1 MSLLSVQN
9 LGKAYRTYRSEW
21 QRFASWFGLPVK
33 PSEEH
38 WVLRHV
44 NFDIQPGE
52 AIGIVGQNGAGK
64 STLLKMIT
72 GTLQPTEGQ
81 VQVGGRI
88 GAILELGMG
97 FNPELTGRQNA
108 YHGLGLMGFSHVEIE
123 NVMPELEAFAEIGEY
138 FNEPVRVYSSGMQM
152 RVAFAVVTAFRP
164 DILIVDEALSVGDS
178 YFQFKCINKVRK
190 YLDEGTT
197 LLFVSHDPGAIKTL
211 CKRAIFIDGGQ
222 IVTDDSASKVLDLY
236 QSLMLKKEHENNES
250 IALKESK
257 IKLSVVKE
265 NIISQTANSSTLIAE
280 DVIDSVSMILMD
292 ENGRP
297 VSHLVSGNKLTVDI
311 SVKFKM
317 DIEDPH
323 VGFGIRDKNGLIIY
337 DTNTYC
343 MHKKIGFIKKDE
355 NLLVSFVF
363 DCHLGEGNFAF
374 VLGVANTGFG
384 RSSFKETLY
393 FDQAFKVLRV
403 ILTDDDIWSGFF
415 NLRPEVI
422 IERKI

>member
-1 MSLLSVQN
+1 MSMLSVRN

-21 QRFASWFGLPVK
+21 QRFARWFGLSIK

-52 AIGIVGQNGAGK
+52 AIGIIGQNGAGK

-88 GAILELGMG
+88 AAILELGMG

-138 FNEPVRVYSSGMQM
+138 FDESVRVYSSGMQM

-178 YFQFKCINKVRK
+178 YFQFKCINKVKK

-197 LLFVSHDPGAIKTL
+197 LFFVSHDIGTIKTL
-211 CKRAIFIDGGQ
+211 CKRVIFLDGGC
-222 IVTDDSASKVLDLY
+222 VVVDADASSTVDLY
-236 QSLMLKKEHENNES
+236 QSLMLKKENENNTEYVT
-250 IALKESK
+250 KESNK
-257 IKLSVVKE
+257 KLSMTEDYTTSQAPPPTVLIE
-265 NIISQTANSSTLIAE
+265 NDI
-280 DVIDSVSMILMD
+280 IDSVSMDLLD
-292 ENGRP
+292 DNGRP
-297 VSHLVSGNKLTVDI
+297 VSHIVSGSKLIVNVTVI
-311 SVKFKM
+311 FKE

-323 VGFGIRDKNGLIIY
+323 IGFGIRDNNGLVIY

-343 MHKKIGFIKKDE
+343 LNKSIGFVKKKE
-355 NLLVSFVF
+355 RILVKWCF
-363 DCHLGEGNFAF
+363 DCHLGEGDFAF
-374 VLGVANTGFG
+374 VMGVASGGYN
-384 RSSFKETLY
+384 RDAFKNYLY
-393 FDQAFKVLRV
+393 FDQAYKVLRV
-403 ILTDDDIWSGFF
+403 VQKGDDNWAGFF
-415 NLRPEVI
+415 NLMPKVEIYR
-422 IERKI
+422 